1 MDITAIGVLRF
12 TPRHGNGGMPRYPQ
26 RRYLADVTPAGGIV
40 VHHLRVPV
48 TIRVISLPAFAVTL
62 PAARHIAV
70 TGDAAATPVEG

>member
-40 VHHLRVPV
+40 VHHLRIPV
-48 TIRVISLPAFAVTL
+48 TMRVISLTAFAVTL

-70 TGDAAATPVEG
+70 TGDAESPRIN